1 MTTTID
7 KERNYFFTNNTDTP
21 DDYFDMEMVKE
32 FLDHLGSP
40 DYRDT
45 HLTMVKGEAIVNST
59 PEGSLQI
66 IYKATYKWDPELEPL
81 TPESILSYIFDLKEC
96 LEDYEEDSLLDH
108 AKFEITGENTLTLQV
123 EVLG

>member
-7 KERNYFFTNNTDTP
+7 KERNYFFTNNSDTP
-21 DDYFDMEMVKE
+21 DDYFDMELVKE
-32 FLDHLGSP
+32 FLDILGFS

-45 HLTMVKGEAIVNST
+45 HLTMVKGESIVNST
-59 PEGSLQI
+59 PDGLLQI

-81 TPESILSYIFDLKEC
+81 TQEIIPDIFDLKEC
-96 LEDYEEDSLLDH
+96 LEDYEEDCLFDH
-108 AKFEITGENTLTLQV
+108 SKFEITGENTLTLQV